1 MCHFDTDDYYV
12 AEVDGQKIVFVS
24 YAEYL
29 EYLEDEKEESEEQ

>member
-29 EYLEDEKEESEEQ
+29 EDKKEESEEQ